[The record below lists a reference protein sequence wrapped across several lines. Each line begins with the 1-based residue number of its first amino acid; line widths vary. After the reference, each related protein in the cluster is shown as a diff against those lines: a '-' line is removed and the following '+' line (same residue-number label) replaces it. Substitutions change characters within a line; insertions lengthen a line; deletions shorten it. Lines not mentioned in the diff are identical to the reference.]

1 MISVKNAGTLY
12 TRSEET
18 RMRPVPVGVPS
29 RATFSVDGRRLGA
42 RVAAD
47 GDGYTV
53 ESTDF
58 PACWAFAPTLEGALE
73 SLAEQV
79 APALAAHPL
88 PPLPPRSLDRRPDL
102 RARFARVVA
111 RALGS

>member
-1 MISVKNAGTLY
+1 
-12 TRSEET
+12 
-18 RMRPVPVGVPS
+18 MRRAPVHAPS
-29 RATFSVDGRRLGA
+29 RATFTVGGRRLGA

-47 GDGYTV
+47 VDGYTV

-58 PACWAFAPTLEGALE
+58 PACWAFASTLNEALE

-79 APALAAHPL
+79 APALAARPL

-111 RALGS
+111 RVLGPPIDS

>member
-1 MISVKNAGTLY
+1 
-12 TRSEET
+12 
-18 RMRPVPVGVPS
+18 MRQDPVRAPS
-29 RATFSVDGRRLGA
+29 RATFWVDGRRLGA

-47 GDGYTV
+47 RDGYTV

-58 PACWAFAPTLEGALE
+58 PACWAFAPTLEAALE
-73 SLAEQV
+73 NLAELV

-88 PPLPPRSLDRRPDL
+88 PPLPPHSLDRRPDL

-111 RALGS
+111 RALGQPVDA

>member
-1 MISVKNAGTLY
+1 MPRYPY
-12 TRSEET
+12 TRGEEA
-18 RMRPVPVGVPS
+18 RMRPAPVHAPS
-29 RATFSVDGRRLGA
+29 RATFSVGGRRLGA

-47 GDGYTV
+47 ADGYTV

-58 PACWAFAPTLEGALE
+58 PACWAFAPTLDGALE

-79 APALAAHPL
+79 APALAARPL
-88 PPLPPRSLDRRPDL
+88 PPLPPHSLDRRPDL

-111 RALGS
+111 RALGHPTDS